1 MIRVAV
7 GAFVLLLSAGVPRTA
22 PAQVSAPASA
32 ADTML
37 VALDTFLER
46 VRRTHPLARQAD
58 LTERQVRADALAA
71 RGAFD
76 PYVAATWD
84 YKRFKG
90 IGYYDELDAKV
101 VLPTPWG
108 VDVKVGWE
116 RAAGQIINPERAT
129 PNNGLL
135 SAGISLPIGPRIFAD
150 ERRTSLRQAEL
161 AEAAAAAERD
171 GAIVRLLQGAAR
183 DWGAW
188 YEAEARAEIAR
199 DGVALA
205 RFRFDATRRR
215 VAAGDAAA
223 IDSIEAL
230 AELER
235 RLVSESE
242 ARAAAAS
249 ARLTVVGYLWT
260 REGAP
265 ETPTAALRPVDPFAD
280 GAMSVPAIGEAA
292 IARAVAVHPTVQ
304 SARARFLQADAQ
316 RRLVATQVLPSAS
329 LDVSALAP
337 GRSLGDLPG
346 FDAIED
352 DAKAGASLKLPL
364 LMRRELGRWRAATQR
379 AQVLGWE
386 RDRAQRDVRLAVE
399 RALVDLRAVDE
410 QAERQARVVSASEA
424 LLAAEVRRFEIG
436 ESSLL
441 IVNLRERALLD
452 ERQRRATIAAR
463 RASAMGALAAAMGS
477 AQILIGETAN
487 PAAR

>member
-1 MIRVAV
+1 MRCAAALMVALV
-7 GAFVLLLSAGVPRTA
+7 SAGIPTA
-22 PAQVSAPASA
+22 VRAQASAPAVA
-32 ADTML
+32 ADTLML
-37 VALDTFLER
+37 SLDRFLER
-46 VRRTHPLARQAD
+46 VRVTHPLARQAD
-58 LTERQVRADALAA
+58 LTERQVRADAQAA

-76 PYVAATWD
+76 PYVAAKWD
-84 YKRFKG
+84 VKRFKG
-90 IGYYDELDAKV
+90 IGYYDELDAQV
-101 VLPTPWG
+101 VVPTPWG
-108 VDVKVGWE
+108 LDFKVGWE

-129 PNNGLL
+129 PNNGLI
-135 SAGISLPIGPRIFAD
+135 SAGISLPIGPRIITD
-150 ERRTSLRQAEL
+150 ERRTALRQAEL
-161 AEAAAAAERD
+161 AESAAEAERE

-205 RFRFDATRRR
+205 RFRFEATRRR
-215 VAAGDAAA
+215 VGAGDAAA
-223 IDSIEAL
+223 IDSVEAL

-235 RLVSESE
+235 RLVAESE
-242 ARAAAAS
+242 ARASAAS

-260 REGAP
+260 RDGAP
-265 ETPTAALRPVDPFAD
+265 ETPTSALRPADPFV
-280 GAMSVPAIGEAA
+280 GGGMTMPVIGDAA
-292 IARAVAVHPTVQ
+292 IARAVAAHPSVQ
-304 SARARFLQADAQ
+304 TARARYLQADAQ

-329 LDVSALAP
+329 VEVSALAA

-346 FDAIED
+346 LDAIED
-352 DAKAGASLKLPL
+352 EHKAGASLKVPL

-386 RDRAQRDVRLAVE
+386 RDRVQRDVRLAVE

-410 QAERQARVVSASEA
+410 QAERQARVVRATEA

-477 AQILIGETAN
+477 AQILMGETAD

>member
-1 MIRVAV
+1 MIRRSTVVLSFVAV
-7 GAFVLLLSAGVPRTA
+7 AMTASAL
-22 PAQVSAPASA
+22 PAQASAPAVA
-32 ADTML
+32 ADTMML
-37 VALDTFLER
+37 SLDRFLTR
-46 VRRTHPLARQAD
+46 IRLTHPLARQAD
-58 LTERQVRADALAA
+58 LTERQVRADAQAA

-84 YKRFKG
+84 AKRFKG

-101 VLPTPWG
+101 VVPTPWG
-108 VDVKVGWE
+108 VDLKVGWE
-116 RAAGQIINPERAT
+116 RAAGQIINPERTT

-135 SAGISLPIGPRIFAD
+135 SAGISLPLGPRLLAD
-150 ERRTSLRQAEL
+150 ERRTALRQAEL
-161 AEAAAAAERD
+161 AESAAEAERD

-205 RFRFDATRRR
+205 RFRFEATRRR
-215 VAAGDAAA
+215 VDAGDAAP
-223 IDSIEAL
+223 IDSVEAL

-235 RLVSESE
+235 RLVAESE
-242 ARAAAAS
+242 ARASAAS

-265 ETPTAALRPVDPFAD
+265 ETPTSALRPVDPFVAGTMMMPVVGD
-280 GAMSVPAIGEAA
+280 AA
-292 IARAVAVHPTVQ
+292 IARAVATHPSVQ
-304 SARARFLQADAQ
+304 TARARFLQADAQ

-329 LDVSALAP
+329 VDASALAS
-337 GRSLGDLPG
+337 GRSLGELPG
-346 FDAIED
+346 LDAIED
-352 DAKAGASLKLPL
+352 DYKVGASLKLPL

-386 RDRAQRDVRLAVE
+386 RDRVQRDVRLAVE

-410 QAERQARVVSASEA
+410 QAARQARVVAASET
-424 LLAAEVRRFEIG
+424 LLAAEVRRFEAG

-477 AQILIGETAN
+477 AQILMGETAD
-487 PAAR
+487 PSAR